1 MRGLGGHLVVLDAE
15 ALSTADI
22 VIDTAHLTVPDDT
35 GALVDLRDGRGW
47 LRRLAPE
54 DWRDTDPPGGHDAVV
69 RSGWLSALVT
79 IVRLSELRWLSPLDV
94 LFAAEDKLAQ
104 QRACAVL
111 EIRCPP
117 MALVTRPE
125 HIPSELGDHLVVKA
139 FASGHFRDATGTGH
153 VVYATEMHRSDD
165 RLALL
170 AGAPFLVQQRAQAR
184 AHLRI
189 VTMNDRAWACE
200 LDAASLPVDWRADEA
215 AHSSFKPTSHPGV
228 EASAVAL
235 AARLGLGYS
244 SQDWL
249 IDATG
254 AALFLDLNPA
264 GQWLFLPDEVAAAV
278 TSAIAHWL
286 VGMA

>member
-1 MRGLGGHLVVLDAE
+1 MLDAE
-15 ALSTADI
+15 ALSAAEV
-22 VIDTAHLTVPDDT
+22 VIDTQQLAVPDNS
-35 GALVDLRDGRGW
+35 GALVDLRAGRGW

-69 RSGWLSALVT
+69 RSAWLSALVT
-79 IVRLSELRWLSPLDV
+79 IVRLSEVRWLSPLDA

-104 QRACAVL
+104 QRACAALGV
-111 EIRCPP
+111 RCPP

-139 FASGHFRDATGTGH
+139 FASGHFRDASGTGH
-153 VVYATEMHRSDD
+153 VVFATEMHRSDE

-184 AHLRI
+184 AHLRV
-189 VTMNDRAWACE
+189 VTVNDRAWACE
-200 LDAASLPVDWRADEA
+200 LDATNLPVDWRADED
-215 AHSSFKPTSHPGV
+215 AHSSFEPTSQPRIA
-228 EASAVAL
+228 ASAVAL

-249 IDATG
+249 IDTTG

-264 GQWLFLPDEVAAAV
+264 GQWLFLPDEVAAAA
-278 TSAIAHWL
+278 TGAIARWM
-286 VGMA
+286 VGAP